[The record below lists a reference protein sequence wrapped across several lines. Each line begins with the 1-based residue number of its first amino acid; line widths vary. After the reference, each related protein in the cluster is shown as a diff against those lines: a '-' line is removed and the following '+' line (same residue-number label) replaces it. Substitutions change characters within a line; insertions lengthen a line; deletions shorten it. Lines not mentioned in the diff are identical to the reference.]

1 MWALLPTDPNH
12 SRGISHRDAGMPEGT
27 EMKGCGSFS
36 GEMSRVAEGARMG
49 RTQTLE
55 QWFSI
60 GGDSALWGTF
70 GNVERYF

>member
-1 MWALLPTDPNH
+1 
-12 SRGISHRDAGMPEGT
+12 MPEAT
-27 EMKGCGSFS
+27 EIKGCGSFS
-36 GEMSRVAEGARMG
+36 GEVSRVAEGARMG